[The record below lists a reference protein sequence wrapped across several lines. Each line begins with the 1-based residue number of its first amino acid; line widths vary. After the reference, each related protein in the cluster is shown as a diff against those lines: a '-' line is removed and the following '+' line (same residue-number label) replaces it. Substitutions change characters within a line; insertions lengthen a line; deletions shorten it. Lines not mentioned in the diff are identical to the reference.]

1 MKTISISDS
10 AHEKMTQEI
19 KDAENK
25 GAFPKLTHGMIVEEM
40 TNKRYKNKNK

>member
-25 GAFPKLTHGMIVEEM
+25 GIFPKLTPGMIVVEM
-40 TNKRYKNKNK
+40 TNQRYNNKNK